1 MLLLV
6 LPICGRM
13 NMHTQ
18 ILAESEIPVQMIV
31 IGALILGAYL
41 GGQIARAFKLA
52 AVTGQM
58 LGGMLLS
65 PHCLSML
72 GLIDSQNS
80 SYHSA
85 LGAFHFFVFVY
96 LCMIAFGIGEELH
109 LSRLKKV
116 GKSALVISL
125 VHMLVTFG
133 LTAGALALFGL
144 DLLDAMLIGS
154 IGVTSAPA
162 ITFVLMNQMR
172 IEGELRRIAGSVLVI
187 TDLVGVLAFS
197 ILVQLGLGAG
207 KTAGSGEASPGILEI
222 MFPVARD
229 FIFAIAIGVAMFML
243 LRYLVH
249 SQAQAKPVVDAK
261 ENPPRGSFLKNVL
274 AAKPSPS
281 VELLLITVAVISAGT
296 GFAYLL
302 HLPFLVTAIV
312 AGFLVANFHTFAV
325 FDALKIGNIAAMLNL
340 GFFALVG
347 ATMSLSISDS
357 HTMMLAGVYI
367 LARSVGKIAGTYL
380 ACKLGGQSQAITK
393 TLPSQLLPQTGV
405 AAVEAVYVA
414 GVLGKPELAGI
425 ILPGIVVFGVLGVVQ
440 VERTLR
446 KFKKSQEQENQPRSM
461 PAGHS
466 IAAAARTLI
475 GRLSPEAV
483 LVDIQAQS
491 KDQAIR
497 ELVTHAADISQSH
510 IDVEQAIQ
518 VVSERESI
526 MPTGFANRVA
536 IPHGRLIGLDQSQ
549 IIVARSREG
558 IVFGGVHNQPCDL
571 IVLMLSSGRGAA
583 DHLQMMGALGHVL
596 SENRIC
602 NKLRQA
608 EDKQEFLQV
617 LVDIAQHRDEEIEQK
632 IARRSNQLGQFNTQS
647 ELRAT
652 SAPKPATIE

>member
-1 MLLLV
+1 
-6 LPICGRM
+6 M
-13 NMHTQ
+13 NMQLQ
-18 ILAESEIPVQMIV
+18 ILAAGAEIPVQMIV
-31 IGALILGAYL
+31 IGVLILGAYL

-72 GLIDSQNS
+72 GIISPADS

-109 LSRLKKV
+109 LSRLKQV
-116 GKSALVISL
+116 GKSALFISV
-125 VHMLVTFG
+125 VHMVVTFA
-133 LTAGALALFGL
+133 LTAGALMLCGL
-144 DLLDAMLIGS
+144 SMLDALLIGS

-172 IEGELRRIAGSVLVI
+172 IEGQLRRIAGSVLVI
-187 TDLVGVLAFS
+187 TDLAGVLLFS
-197 ILVQLGLGAG
+197 ILVQIGLGDAKSQQGAG
-207 KTAGSGEASPGILEI
+207 GTAQQGPGLLEVLL
-222 MFPVARD
+222 PVARD
-229 FIFAIAIGVAMFML
+229 FFFAIAIGAGMYFL

-249 SQAQAKPVVDAK
+249 SQAQQKTPEANSAQSTS
-261 ENPPRGSFLKNVL
+261 RGSFLKNVL

-296 GFAYLL
+296 GLAYLL

-347 ATMSLSISDS
+347 ATMSLSVGDS
-357 HTMMLAGVYI
+357 HTMLLAGVYI
-367 LARSVGKIAGTYL
+367 ATRFAGKMLGTFLGCKIAGQD
-380 ACKLGGQSQAITK
+380 APITK
-393 TLPSQLLPQTGV
+393 TLPSQLIPQTGV

-425 ILPGIVVFGVLGVVQ
+425 ILPGIVVFGVLGVIQ
-440 VERTLR
+440 VERTLG
-446 KFKKSQEQENQPRSM
+446 KFKKSQEELAPARSN

-483 LVDIQAQS
+483 LIDLEAETKS
-491 KDQAIR
+491 QAIR
-497 ELVTHAADISQSH
+497 EMVTHSAQISDSH
-510 IDVEQAIQ
+510 IDIEQAIQ

-536 IPHGRLIGLDQSQ
+536 IPHGRLIGLDSSQ
-549 IIVARSREG
+549 LIVAKSREG
-558 IVFGGVHNQPCDL
+558 IVFGGVDNSPCHL
-571 IVLMLSSGRGAA
+571 IFLVLSSGRGAA
-583 DHLQMMGALGHVL
+583 DHLKMMGAISHVL
-596 SENRIC
+596 SEHRIC
-602 NKLRQA
+602 QKLACA
-608 EDKQEFLQV
+608 ESTADFLQI
-617 LVDIAQHRDEEIEQK
+617 LVDIAQHRDDEIEQK
-632 IARRSNQLGQFNTQS
+632 IARRAQKIPIFRKEQVQCKNLSTHQLTDS
-647 ELRAT
+647 
-652 SAPKPATIE
+652 K